1 MKISELQQSSSVSR
15 AMQIPVAIAGENRSL
30 TLGQIIDALAATI
43 VPFTFVDETNYA
55 FSQIAQGTT
64 LTALPIVYRPDG
76 NFYARLTTTSVSA
89 GIISKQVTYY
99 TNFPSRNLFYDDE
112 GNVRTDCLFISSE
125 GRLYRYNGSNLI
137 SAGITDAQAQQLKLL
152 TPIEV
157 ADESTL
163 QAMEEAGQIVPGQL
177 YYIPEDD

>member
-1 MKISELQQSSSVSR
+1 MKISELLQSSSVSR

-43 VPFTFVDETNYA
+43 VPFAFVDNSNYD

-64 LTALPIVYRPDG
+64 LTALPIVYSPDG
-76 NFYARLTTTSVSA
+76 NFYARLATTSTAA
-89 GIISKQVTYY
+89 GIIHRHVTYY

-125 GRLYRYNGSNLI
+125 GRLYRYNGSDLI